1 MGAKG
6 CSIGPDSL
14 PLRVRATWVCTHA
27 QLRRGRRSQH
37 VPARDFV
44 TEHAEHTPATTHA
57 QTTKV
62 ESILQAAIGQLD
74 SGTRRVTLLVHRG
87 RLFHAT
93 PRKPT
98 LLVGEF
104 QSELTITCILDRTL
118 LAKRT
123 LTARRSGHLDSRPSR
138 RLVARTTSAGDPRG
152 RCRWRRCAASHPKSS
167 TVIASVSASGAR
179 PGTGPTKSTPRAAA
193 ACTFSSPV

>member
-1 MGAKG
+1 MNPRYGRER
-6 CSIGPDSL
+6 L
-14 PLRVRATWVCTHA
+14 PQPKNGGERLLNRPRFAPFEGLGHLGLHPRA

-62 ESILQAAIGQLD
+62 ESILQAAIGRLD
-74 SGTRRVTLLVHRG
+74 PGTRRVTLLVHRG

-93 PRKPT
+93 SRKPT

-138 RLVARTTSAGDPRG
+138 RLVARARRRPVTRGAG
-152 RCRWRRCAASHPKSS
+152 
-167 TVIASVSASGAR
+167 
-179 PGTGPTKSTPRAAA
+179 
-193 ACTFSSPV
+193 